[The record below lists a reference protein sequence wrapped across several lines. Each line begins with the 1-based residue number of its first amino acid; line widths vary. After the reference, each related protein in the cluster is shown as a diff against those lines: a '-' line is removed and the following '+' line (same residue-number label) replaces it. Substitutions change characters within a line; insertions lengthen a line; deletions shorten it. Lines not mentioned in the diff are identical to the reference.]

1 MNDPLQV
8 SFVGPVRRPGPQRQ
22 MTVDVKAL
30 GLETVAELMRHLG
43 YKDRELKS
51 LHVLA
56 DGARR
61 ELDQP
66 LEGVESVEILIAIGG
81 G

>member
-1 MNDPLQV
+1 MMQLEV
-8 SFVGPVRRPGPQRQ
+8 SFVGPVRRPGPERL
-22 MTVDVKAL
+22 MTLDPDAL
-30 GLETVAELMRHLG
+30 GLETVADLMRHLG
-43 YKDRELKS
+43 YKERELSS

-66 LEGVESVEILIAIGG
+66 LAGVKSVEILIAIGG

>member
-1 MNDPLQV
+1 MTQLKV
-8 SFVGPVRRPGPQRQ
+8 SFVGPVRRPGPERH
-22 MTVDVKAL
+22 MTVDLDAL
-30 GLETVAELMRHLG
+30 ALETVADLMRHLG
-43 YKDRELKS
+43 YKERELSS

-66 LEGVESVEILIAIGG
+66 LAGLESVEILIAIGG